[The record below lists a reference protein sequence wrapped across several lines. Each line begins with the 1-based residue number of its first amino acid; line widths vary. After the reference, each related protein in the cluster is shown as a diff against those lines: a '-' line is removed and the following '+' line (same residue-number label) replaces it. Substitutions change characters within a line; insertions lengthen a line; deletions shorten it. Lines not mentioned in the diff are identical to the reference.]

1 MTSEIIKRMFDACYQ
16 AKRTRDMLPPLPEGV
31 RASFIHY
38 LDVIQSLEQQGVKVK
53 VSDLSDAMELPRPG
67 VTRTVK
73 EMEEKGYL
81 KKIASEEDGR
91 VTYITV
97 TRTGQELSQKYDEQY
112 FDSLIPYMEEISE
125 KDAECMIQTI
135 EKFYQIMISSR
146 NHELSDQ
153 DSLVG

>member
-1 MTSEIIKRMFDACYQ
+1 MFDACYQ

-38 LDVIQSLEQQGVKVK
+38 LDVIQSLEKQGIKVK
-53 VSDLSDAMELPRPG
+53 VSDISDAMELPRPG

-81 KKIASEEDGR
+81 KKIASEKDGR

-97 TRTGQELSQKYDEQY
+97 TQTGLELSQKYDEQY
-112 FDSLIPYMEEISE
+112 FNGLIPYMEEISE
-125 KDAECMIQTI
+125 EDAECMIQTI
-135 EKFYQIMISSR
+135 EKFYQIMCER
-146 NHELSDQ
+146 RKHDNER
-153 DSLVG
+153 

>member
-135 EKFYQIMISSR
+135 EKFYQIMCER
-146 NHELSDQ
+146 RKHDNER
-153 DSLVG
+153 

>member
-1 MTSEIIKRMFDACYQ
+1 MFDACYQ

-135 EKFYQIMISSR
+135 EKFYQIMCER
-146 NHELSDQ
+146 RKHDNER
-153 DSLVG
+153 

>member
-112 FDSLIPYMEEISE
+112 FDSLLPYMEEISE
-125 KDAECMIQTI
+125 EDAECMIQTI
-135 EKFYQIMISSR
+135 EKFYQIMCER
-146 NHELSDQ
+146 RKHDNE
-153 DSLVG
+153 

>member
-67 VTRTVK
+67 DTRTVK

-112 FDSLIPYMEEISE
+112 FDSLLPYMEEISE
-125 KDAECMIQTI
+125 EDAECMIQTI
-135 EKFYQIMISSR
+135 EKFYQIMCER
-146 NHELSDQ
+146 RKHDNE
-153 DSLVG
+153 